1 MQTKENNQSAD
12 LLITGYLEGD
22 LNEGEIQQL
31 INWIKLDKS
40 NKEYFDEFCE
50 IWITARASSN
60 NQKYY
65 LQEGFWKFRQK
76 IKVDN
81 HQGGSTT
88 MLYIF
93 KKTIR
98 YAAVFIIAFSL
109 SGFLFYYLG
118 NKNTIKPIQGYSEL
132 VVPMGSKAQ
141 YILPDGSSVTLNAGS
156 KLKFDN
162 SYGIKDRVV
171 KLEGEGYFKVAR
183 DIERPFVVETPYLNV
198 TALGTE
204 FNIKSYVIDKTVE
217 TTLINGSIKIEPV
230 AWNGNDEINILKP
243 NQKITYFKEDSSIIE
258 EEPAKKN
265 NDATGIQPVK
275 VQKSSSAVRLVTE
288 NVNIEPVVSWK
299 ENRWIFEQQSLEQI
313 AVDLER
319 KFDIQIVFESERL
332 KTFRFTGTI
341 IAEPIEQVL
350 EVMSITAPLSF
361 KLKGRIVTLSEN
373 RNFEKR
379 NKTLYNQPD

>member
-1 MQTKENNQSAD
+1 METPENKINYDD
-12 LLITGYLEGD
+12 LICRYLSGE
-22 LNEGEIQQL
+22 LNTEETREL
-31 INWIKLDKS
+31 INWIKLDEG
-40 NKEYFDEFCE
+40 NKHTFDQYSEL
-50 IWITARASSN
+50 WVTVRSSSN
-60 NQKYY
+60 SPGYNA
-65 LQEGFWKFRQK
+65 QEGFWKFKQK
-76 IKVDN
+76 IEVDN
-81 HQGGSTT
+81 LQGDSTT
-88 MLYIF
+88 RFYIL
-93 KKTIR
+93 KKAIR

-183 DIERPFVVETPYLNV
+183 DIERPFIVKTPYLNV

-204 FNIKSYVIDKTVE
+204 FNIKSYLIDKTVE

-230 AWNGNDEINILKP
+230 TLNGNEEIKILKP
-243 NQKITYFKEDSSIIE
+243 NQKITYFKVDSSIIE
-258 EEPAKKN
+258 EDQVKKN
-265 NDATGIQPVK
+265 NDATVIQPVK

-288 NVNIEPVVSWK
+288 DVNIEPVVSWK
-299 ENRWIFEQQSLEQI
+299 ENRWIFEQQSLAQI

-341 IAEPIEQVL
+341 LAEPIEQVL

-373 RNFEKR
+373 RNFEKI